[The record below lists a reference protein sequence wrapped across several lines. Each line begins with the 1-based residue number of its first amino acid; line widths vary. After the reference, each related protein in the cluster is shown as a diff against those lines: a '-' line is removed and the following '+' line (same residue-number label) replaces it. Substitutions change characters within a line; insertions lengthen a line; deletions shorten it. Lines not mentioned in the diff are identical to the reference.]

1 MNSSDI
7 PGSKVVDHRDTSDGV
22 GGCSWDACMDTAGG
36 SEQQVDLLVGTQDC
50 GLNFLD
56 TELTPSGSD
65 GVSIPFLNSGS
76 SQRMESERMRYVPVN
91 GYALHPTGQS
101 VVPGGGALPH
111 RRSTR
116 GRPGVQYESMI
127 DPNLSEEEKK
137 KTRRLLSNRAS
148 AKRARERKAQ
158 LIQEMSEQ
166 LKMHSERVHQLETMM
181 TDLEIENKKLRQTV
195 ASLQQRILARG
206 GA

>member
-1 MNSSDI
+1 MDASDI
-7 PGSKVVDHRDTSDGV
+7 PGSGIVDHNGTSNGA
-22 GGCSWDACMDTAGG
+22 CPWDAGMDATGG
-36 SEQQVDLLVGTQDC
+36 TVQQADLLVSNQDC
-50 GLNFLD
+50 GLNFLH
-56 TELTPSGSD
+56 TELTPSESD
-65 GVSIPFLNSGS
+65 DVPLPLLHSGS

-91 GYALHPTGQS
+91 DSTQHLTGQS
-101 VVPGGGALPH
+101 VVPGGGESSL

-166 LKMHSERVHQLETMM
+166 LKMHCERVDQLETMVRN
-181 TDLEIENKKLRQTV
+181 LELENKKLRQTV
-195 ASLQQRILARG
+195 ASLQQQIVAKDE
-206 GA
+206 A